1 VLTASVTAADPG
13 VEMKKTNHITR
24 AAVLAAVNIV
34 LLLSGQLIRTNTL
47 SFLALAS
54 FVTAAAVIYIDMKH
68 AFYMYIVTSATAFI
82 FIPDKAIAILY
93 TSFFGIYGLVKLFI
107 ERLNNSYLEFGLKS
121 GFFVSIFYINYL
133 LIGDLLIDFDS
144 LFERFGFPEYVFV
157 IMFILVFN
165 IYDFVYSA
173 VIRFIYKRM
182 DVKRS

>member
-1 VLTASVTAADPG
+1 MPTVSATAADPG
-13 VEMKKTNHITR
+13 VTMKKTNYLAR
-24 AAVLAAVNIV
+24 AAVLSAVNIV

-54 FVTAAAVIYIDMKH
+54 FVTAAAVIYIDMRY
-68 AFYMYIVTSATAFI
+68 AFYMYIVTSFTAFLL
-82 FIPDKAIAILY
+82 IPDKAIAILY
-93 TSFFGIYGLVKLFI
+93 ISFFGIYGLIKLFI
-107 ERLNNSYLEFGLKS
+107 ERLNNSYLEFALKS

-133 LIGDLLIDFDS
+133 LIGDMLIDFDS
-144 LFERFGFPEYVFV
+144 LLERFGFPEYVFV

-182 DVKRS
+182 DIKRS